1 MIGVEIVERTN
12 FQTVTRHNRLIDQV
26 LSGASDANIR
36 FTDLC
41 ALLESLDFEYRIRGS
56 HHIYWRTGVTEILNL
71 QEKAGKAK
79 PYQVKQVRTILVR
92 YKLVAEP

>member
-1 MIGVEIVERTN
+1 
-12 FQTVTRHNRLIDQV
+12 V
-26 LSGASDANIR
+26 LSGASDANVR

-41 ALLESLDFEYRIRGS
+41 ALLESLGFECRTRGS
-56 HHIYWRTGVTEILNL
+56 HHIYWRSGVTEILNL

-79 PYQVKQVRTILVR
+79 PYQVRQVRTILVR

>member
-1 MIGVEIVERTN
+1 
-12 FQTVTRHNRLIDQV
+12 VTRHNRLIDQV

-41 ALLESLDFEYRIRGS
+41 ALLEGLGFEYRIRGS

-79 PYQVKQVRTILVR
+79 PYQVRQVRSILVR
-92 YKLVAEP
+92 YKLVSEP

>member
-1 MIGVEIVERTN
+1 M
-12 FQTVTRHNRLIDQV
+12 TRHDRLIDQV

-41 ALLESLDFEYRIRGS
+41 ALLESLGFEYRIRGS

-92 YKLVAEP
+92 YKLAAEP

>member
-1 MIGVEIVERTN
+1 M
-12 FQTVTRHNRLIDQV
+12 TRHDRLLNQV

-41 ALLESLDFEYRIRGS
+41 ALLESLGFEYRVRGS
-56 HHIYWRTGVTEILNL
+56 HHIYWRTGVIEILNL